1 MGGKYYLR
9 EGLLPAAER
18 TSATQAAYDTRHAE
32 RLRVIKA
39 LQAAGVSIADVPRVV
54 AALDE
59 PPAGYDLL
67 GVAHDAVTPR
77 ADAPVDTAGAF
88 ALYER
93 LGGRR
98 EMVEPRLVDGIAHAL
113 ATLEAADF
121 TVPPDVLDAYVAAAR
136 TIAEREIAGIPEES
150 PDDAVR
156 YIVLGTVL
164 TEPLVLALR
173 RAAQQIVSSE
183 RDGPGGDAQ
192 PVPRAPSPR

>member
-1 MGGKYYLR
+1 MRISELAAESGVAVATIKYYLR
-9 EGLLPAAER
+9 EGLLPPAER
-18 TSATQAAYDTRHAE
+18 TSATQAAYDARHAE

-39 LQAAGVSIADVPRVV
+39 LQAAGVSIADVRRVV

-59 PPAGYDLL
+59 PP
-67 GVAHDAVTPR
+67 
-77 ADAPVDTAGAF
+77 AGAF

-183 RDGPGGDAQ
+183 RYGPGGDAQ